1 MLASRFRY
9 RFADLI
15 RGLVAG
21 VVLLMGPWGAGS
33 VAAKD
38 LTVVSWGGAYT
49 KSQILGVIR
58 PFEQARGKDVEVLDY
73 NGGLEEI
80 RSQVLAYN
88 VKWDVVDLEL
98 ADALR
103 ACREGLLVAIDPGEL
118 PPSPD
123 GVPARRDFIP
133 GSLTDCAVGS
143 VVWSTVIGFDPAD
156 FQGEPPSS
164 LEDFFDLRA
173 YPGKRGMRKTP
184 KGNLEWALMA
194 DGVAPERVYEVLE
207 TDKGLDR
214 AFRVLS
220 RLKPYIVWWEGGTE
234 AVRLLQRDRVRMA
247 TVYSGRV
254 WEANTNRGASLSVIW
269 DHQIWNMDLWG
280 ILKHTQNLELAKA
293 FVRFATNTD
302 SLARQAGHIP
312 YGPVRRSSQ
321 PRVPEAMQPYLPT
334 RDVHM
339 EGALQIDAA
348 WWAKHF
354 DRIDTR
360 FEQWLERPVRV
371 PRYLPH

>member
-1 MLASRFRY
+1 MLASPLPSRLTGLVRC
-9 RFADLI
+9 
-15 RGLVAG
+15 LVAG
-21 VVLLMGPWGAGS
+21 LALVPLGAGS
-33 VAAKD
+33 AAAND

-58 PFEQARGKDVEVLDY
+58 PFEEARGLDVEVLDY
-73 NGGLEEI
+73 HGGLDEI
-80 RSQVLAYN
+80 RAQVLAYN

-103 ACREGLLVAIDPGEL
+103 ACREGLLVEIDVGEL
-118 PPSPD
+118 APSPD
-123 GVPARRDFIP
+123 GVPPRQDFIP

-143 VVWSTVIGFDPAD
+143 VVWSTVIGFDPGD
-156 FQGEPPSS
+156 FEGDPPSR

-173 YPGKRGMRKTP
+173 YPGRRGMRKTP

-194 DGVAPERVYEVLE
+194 DGVAPDRVYQVLE
-207 TDKGLDR
+207 TEKGLDR
-214 AFRVLS
+214 AFGVLS
-220 RLKPYIVWWEGGTE
+220 RLKPYIVWWEAGTE
-234 AVRLLQRDRVRMA
+234 AVRLLKRDRVRMT

-254 WEANTNRGASLSVIW
+254 WDANTNRGAGLAMIW

-280 ILKHTQNLELAKA
+280 IPKHTENLALAKD
-293 FVRFATNTD
+293 FVRFATRTE
-302 SLARQAGHIP
+302 SLARQAGYIP

-321 PRVPEAMQPYLPT
+321 PRVPQAMQPYLPT
-334 RDVHM
+334 RKAHM

-348 WWAKHF
+348 WWAQHF
-354 DRIDTR
+354 ERIDAR